1 MEITEIKIVPID
13 EERLRASINIT
24 FDDCF
29 RINGLKL
36 IKGKKGY
43 LLSMPQRKRR
53 DGTHVDIVS
62 PIDSETRRMIE
73 EKVFAEY
80 EKVTGETIKRRVLK

>member
-1 MEITEIKIVPID
+1 MEITEIKIVPVH
-13 EERLRASINIT
+13 EERLKASINIT

-43 LLSMPQRKRR
+43 LLLMPQRKRR

-62 PIDSETRRMIE
+62 PIDAETRQMIE
-73 EKVFAEY
+73 EKVFAAY
-80 EKVTGETIKRRVLK
+80 KVFINESVERPV

>member
-1 MEITEIKIVPID
+1 MEITEIKIVPVQGD
-13 EERLRASINIT
+13 RLKASINIT

-43 LLSMPQRKRR
+43 LLLMPQRKRR

-62 PIDSETRRMIE
+62 PIDAKTRRMIE
-73 EKVFAEY
+73 EKVFAAY
-80 EKVTGETIKRRVLK
+80 QIFAGGRDARHPK